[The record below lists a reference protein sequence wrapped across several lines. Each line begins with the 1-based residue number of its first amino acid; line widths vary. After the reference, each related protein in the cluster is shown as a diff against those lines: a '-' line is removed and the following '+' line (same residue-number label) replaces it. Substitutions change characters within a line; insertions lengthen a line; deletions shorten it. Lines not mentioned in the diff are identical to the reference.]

1 MKSTVKFLFKTLLFA
16 LPVLLVFE
24 VLFRLGYFPIIT
36 NSTIFDLKM
45 IRLQKQHIE
54 RVKVMSIGSSV
65 GLYEFNSDIILQNLH
80 TSYYNFASWGLQIGD
95 IRTLVKS
102 FAKDYRPRYVIIGSS
117 IGDFIA
123 PLNETYLNYVNTGTY
138 IRKNFPEVFYFK
150 NYNSIHQ
157 IIRRKHTAFPVQ
169 LDSWGGALLT
179 VKAKDIN
186 REKWNEHNIFPT
198 KHTAYQYHELD
209 SLGIWL
215 QAQHIKLI
223 FVQVPIKASYANTP
237 VSKQILQHH
246 FDQCQAIIEKHA
258 GVYLNYHNPAVFTD
272 SLFFDQYHLQA
283 AGGRV
288 FTRQLVVDIKKIIK

>member
-24 VLFRLGYFPIIT
+24 VLFRLGYFPVIT
-36 NSTIFDLKM
+36 NSTLFDLKM
-45 IRLQKQHIE
+45 IRLQKQHIK

-65 GLYEFNSDIILQNLH
+65 SLYELNSDIILQNLH
-80 TSYYNFASWGLQIGD
+80 MSYYNFATWSLQISD
-95 IRTLVKS
+95 MRVLLKS
-102 FAKDYRPRYVIIGSS
+102 FVKDYQPRYVIIGSS
-117 IGDFIA
+117 IGDFIS
-123 PLNETYLNYVNTGTY
+123 PSNETYLNYINTDAH

-150 NYNSIHQ
+150 NYTSIHQ

-179 VKAKDIN
+179 IKAKDIN
-186 REKWNEHNIFPT
+186 QEKWNEHNIFPT
-198 KHTAYQYHELD
+198 KYTTNQYHELD

-215 QAQHIKLI
+215 QEQHIKLI

-237 VSKQILQHH
+237 ASKQILQHH
-246 FDQCQAIIEKHA
+246 FDQCRAIIEKHE
-258 GVYLNYHNPAVFTD
+258 GVYLSYYNPAVFTD

-283 AGGRV
+283 AGGV
-288 FTRQLVVDIKKIIK
+288 VLTRHLVSDLKKIIK